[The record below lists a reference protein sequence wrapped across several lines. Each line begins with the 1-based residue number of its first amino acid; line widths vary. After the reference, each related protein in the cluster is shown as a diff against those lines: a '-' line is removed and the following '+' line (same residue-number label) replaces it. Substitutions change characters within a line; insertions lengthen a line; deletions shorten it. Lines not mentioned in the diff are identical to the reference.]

1 MFLTV
6 GFLKFYS
13 SVKVSRE
20 GGTLCFTSGHSL
32 QIFVSQW
39 VGVVDICNLQEEL
52 TLTLAQQCRTSQIN
66 VQRII
71 ERSGDADPVLFE
83 ALNVNDD
90 LQRVLTKFEEMSK
103 PTNGAEQQN
112 PHAAEEE
119 PAVFAHVQAMEEDDS
134 HGGGGEE
141 AALVRNRGSKT
152 PATATSS
159 SHDDDAMAD
168 LDAMIFG
175 NKSGE
180 QRSQKPKKQDSDDL
194 IMF

>member
-1 MFLTV
+1 M
-6 GFLKFYS
+6 
-13 SVKVSRE
+13 KVSRE

-32 QIFVSQW
+32 QILVSQW

-141 AALVRNRGSKT
+141 AAALVRNRGSKT
-152 PATATSS
+152 PVTATSS